1 MCCSRVVIL
10 CQIAYVSR
18 YLIFFAV
25 LYSGLVFPQSD
36 IQSLGTLPQGI
47 FETSGLIFHNGRLV
61 THNDSGNAPELY
73 ELDAET
79 LQITRTINVLNA
91 ENIDWEDIA
100 QDSDFIYIGDIG
112 NNQGNRQDLGIL
124 KISKAEFDSS
134 NEVTAERIIFLY
146 EDQIDFTTTAASDFD
161 AEALFVLDDNLI
173 VLTKQWQSEG
183 TVAYKIP
190 KIPGAFLAERMDDYQ
205 VDGLVTGATF
215 DAFSRTLYLV
225 GYSQLLTP
233 FFVEVPAVTND
244 TIFSGE
250 PVKTGLPIG
259 PSQIEALTFTDDTFY
274 ATSED
279 FVNSL
284 FSSPAQLFSFS
295 LDIAENTD
303 PLPVEENP
311 SSQELVVFKSTN
323 SLEVNYEL
331 NSNKPI
337 FGMGIFD
344 SQGRMVLYTPLE
356 RITQS
361 PIDIS
366 IFNQG
371 LYHLAFFY
379 DNMVISSPFFRD

>member
-1 MCCSRVVIL
+1 MT
-10 CQIAYVSR
+10 R
-18 YLIFFAV
+18 YLIFSVV
-25 LYSGLVFPQSD
+25 LYSGLLFSQSD

-47 FETSGLIFHNGRLV
+47 FETSGLIFYNGRLI

-73 ELDAET
+73 ELDVQT
-79 LQITRTINVLNA
+79 LQITRTVRVLNA

-100 QDSDFIYIGDIG
+100 QDADFIYIGDIG

-124 KISKAEFDSS
+124 RIAKAEFDTSD
-134 NEVTAERIIFLY
+134 EVNAERITFLY
-146 EDQIDFTTTAASDFD
+146 EDQNDFTTTTDSDFD

-190 KIPGAFLAERMDDYQ
+190 KMPGAFLAERMDSYQ

-215 DAFSRTLYLV
+215 DALSGTLYLV
-225 GYSQLLTP
+225 GYSQILTP
-233 FFVEVPAVTND
+233 FFVEVPEVADD

-259 PSQIEALTFTDDTFY
+259 PSQIEALTLVDDTFY

-284 FSSPAQLFSFS
+284 FSSTAQLFTFS
-295 LDIAENTD
+295 LDA
-303 PLPVEENP
+303 VENP
-311 SSQELVVFKSTN
+311 NPNPNPDGEILPIGELIVYKNPNSTQ
-323 SLEVNYEL
+323 LNYEL

-344 SQGRMVLYTPLE
+344 SQGRMIAYTPLE
-356 RITQS
+356 RITED

-366 IFNQG
+366 NFSQG

-379 DNMVISSPFFRD
+379 DKKVISAPFFRD